1 MDQVIELAK
10 RLGKQLSAH
19 ERTAEL
25 KLAQQGADSD
35 SEAGEL
41 VKSYQEQMQRIAEL
55 EKEQKPI
62 EVADKKKLRALEE
75 KISMNPVLSN
85 LTRRQVDFVE
95 MMRKVKEA
103 IDDELQISI

>member
-1 MDQVIELAK
+1 MDTIVELAK

-25 KLAQQGADSD
+25 KAAQKAADSD
-35 SEAGEL
+35 SEAGQL

-55 EKEQKPI
+55 EKEKKPI
-62 EVADKKKLRALEE
+62 EVADKQKLRDLEE
-75 KISMNPVLSN
+75 KISLNPALSN

-103 IDDELQISI
+103 IDGELQVSI